1 MKGDTN
7 KKRLKIICRDI
18 LNDEI
23 SREMLKAFAN
33 TYINL
38 LTIKH

>member
-1 MKGDTN
+1 MKEDSN
-7 KKRLKIICRDI
+7 KKRLKLICRDI

-33 TYINL
+33 SYLNIITK
-38 LTIKH
+38 IK